1 MVSFIHPAIIAKSQ
15 QELQAEARKVR
26 GLAKHLHLDVVDGI
40 FAPNHSL
47 DFPFRLPAGFVYSAH
62 LMIKEPEQ
70 WIARQGKKVQLCI
83 PHLEALEDVPAYI
96 HRMNRSG
103 RKIALAL
110 LPETPVSRLAPFLPC
125 LDYVLILTVHPGF
138 YGSLFLPHT
147 LRKIP
152 VIKAKNPRC
161 KVIVDGGMN
170 PETIQKAARAG
181 ADYFVSGSYLWN
193 AASPKKALRE
203 LQAMLQKVPERKKA
217 KTRQKL

>member
-1 MVSFIHPAIIAKSQ
+1 MASSIHPALIAKSQ
-15 QELQAEARKVR
+15 QELQAETRKVR
-26 GLAKHLHLDVVDGI
+26 GLIKHLHLDVVDGK
-40 FAPNHSL
+40 FAPNYSL

-70 WIARQGKKVQLCI
+70 WIAHQGKKVQLCI
-83 PHLEALEDVPAYI
+83 PHLEALKDVPAYI
-96 HRMNRSG
+96 RRMKRSR

-110 LPETPVSRLAPFLPC
+110 LPETPVSRLAPFLPH
-125 LDYVLILTVHPGF
+125 LDSVLILTVHPGF

-170 PETIQKAARAG
+170 PQTIKKAALAG
-181 ADYFVSGSYLWN
+181 ADYFVSGSYLRN
-193 AASPKKALRE
+193 AASLKTALRE
-203 LQAMLQKVPERKKA
+203 LQASLRKVPGRKKA
-217 KTRQKL
+217 KTGQKL